1 MTDYSR
7 DVTTPIPVMT
17 SSSSNTPTVIEPAV
31 PRRKRRTGSTSLHF
45 GNYRILGLISR
56 GGTCGVYLA
65 ACVTTG
71 RRVALKILDPHWGR
85 HDDIVERMFAEQRIA
100 SSVSHPGLL
109 QISEALRAPDGTPY
123 LVMELLDGENLGEL
137 VERGLMTIGA
147 IVAIGAQVATA
158 VGALHDAD
166 IVHCDIK
173 PDNVFLLYERGLEG
187 WPRVKVID
195 YGVSCHVGDVTHD
208 AIAGTPSCMG
218 PEQWRGAP
226 TPKSDVYSLGCLL
239 YWIATGAPPFAG
251 PLPQLMLS
259 HSNLLPVRPADKR
272 AIPTELER
280 IIMRALAKDPAMRP
294 TMREMAKDLTALAA
308 QYPTQDISQLLEVV
322 A

>member
-1 MTDYSR
+1 MSDYSR
-7 DVTTPIPVMT
+7 DVTTPIPLMT
-17 SSSSNTPTVIEPAV
+17 GQPEQPNV
-31 PRRKRRTGSTSLHF
+31 PRRKRRSGSTSLQF
-45 GNYRILGLISR
+45 GNYRILGIISR

-65 ACVTTG
+65 VCVKTG
-71 RRVALKILDPHWGR
+71 KRVALKILDPHWGKQT
-85 HDDIVERMFAEQRIA
+85 DIVDRMFAEHTIA

-109 QISEALRAPDGTPY
+109 QISDAQRAPDGTPY

-137 VERGLMTIGA
+137 VERGRMTIGA
-147 IVAIGAQVATA
+147 IIAIGAQVANA
-158 VGALHDAD
+158 VTALHAKD

-187 WPRVKVID
+187 WPRIKVID
-195 YGVSCHVGDVTHD
+195 YGVSCRVGDVTND
-208 AIAGTPSCMG
+208 AIAGTPSCMA

-239 YWIATGAPPFAG
+239 YWLVTGAPPFAG

-259 HSNLLPVRPADKR
+259 HSNVLPVRPTEKR
-272 AIPTELER
+272 EIPAELER
-280 IIMRALAKDPAMRP
+280 MIMRSLSKDPAMRP
-294 TMREMAKDLTALAA
+294 SMEQLAKELTALAA